1 MPPRPKRADGRR
13 RRPRQERSRALVDAI
28 VQATVELAAERG
40 LEHVSTDHIAA
51 RAGVSVGSVYQY
63 FASKDVA
70 VREAIEARARA
81 GNQAMVAQLAT
92 IGSLPLEEAIAG
104 VRFSAVAPT
113 RRPTPSCSAAWSE
126 HAAVREELDRAI
138 FAATALLSCTARA
151 WWARSGP
158 GGHDGRLHLR
168 GRGRVAV
175 ARGAGADGRSSA
187 SWSRCAWRSS
197 PTRVSSAGAGRSA

>member
-1 MPPRPKRADGRR
+1 MPPRPRILDGFR

-92 IGSLPLEEAIAG
+92 IGSLPLEEAIADSG
-104 VRFSAVAPT
+104 
-113 RRPTPSCSAAWSE
+113 RRPAYAWLRWLMTK
-126 HAAVREELDRAI
+126 AM
-138 FAATALLSCTARA
+138 AATAPEGVRARTQV
-151 WWARSGP
+151 G
-158 GGHDGRLHLR
+158 L
-168 GRGRVAV
+168 
-175 ARGAGADGRSSA
+175 
-187 SWSRCAWRSS
+187 
-197 PTRVSSAGAGRSA
+197 